1 MQIVRMDLLK
11 NSADPRC
18 RKLYDAHVQRQSTWT
33 KKFPPAV
40 EHACAATVVEANPP
54 ASNQLQSRS
63 VCNKSQASSRK
74 RMLNLVSEVDTEEQ
88 LSKLR
93 KPRNSREVFGM
104 DGCDAF

>member
-63 VCNKSQASSRK
+63 VCNKRQASSRK

-93 KPRNSREVFGM
+93 KLEIQGSFWNGQM
-104 DGCDAF
+104 TGA